1 MWPSSSWAR
10 VDPSSTTRSPRH
22 SLCEQLRRLVIN
34 MIRGSS
40 YGTAWYSNVSVT
52 VRRFLF
58 SRIQGDHNV
67 EHHWS
72 KWVCLK
78 IGYIPNYSHLIGI
91 MIINHW
97 VLGVHYFQ
105 THPYWTSLKQM
116 RLCLATIPDGEQ
128 WTPVDRIP
136 LDSHRSDL
144 QRGPGGW
151 GGRKASTLPAE
162 VWTGCSQKRVSKT
175 VTERQFQMFQYVPV
189 HYSERLQVW

>member
-1 MWPSSSWAR
+1 VWPSSSWAR

-58 SRIQGDHNV
+58 SRIQGDHNI

-72 KWVCLK
+72 KW
-78 IGYIPNYSHLIGI
+78 GYAWRLYLMVNSELEWTEFHLT
-91 MIINHW
+91 
-97 VLGVHYFQ
+97 Q
-105 THPYWTSLKQM
+105 
-116 RLCLATIPDGEQ
+116 
-128 WTPVDRIP
+128 
-136 LDSHRSDL
+136 SHRSDL

-175 VTERQFQMFQYVPV
+175 VTERQFQMFQYVPEP
-189 HYSERLQVW
+189 YSERLQVLVGHGGSMGHL